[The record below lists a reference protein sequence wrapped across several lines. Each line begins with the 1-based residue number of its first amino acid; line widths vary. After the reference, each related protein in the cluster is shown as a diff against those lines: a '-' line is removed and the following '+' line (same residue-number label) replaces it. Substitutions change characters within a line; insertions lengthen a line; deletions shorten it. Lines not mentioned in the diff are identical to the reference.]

1 MYGFAV
7 LTDKMR
13 NKKTEPDSRQKTCIY
28 MLFRFIRYACS
39 ITRRQL
45 GELRRIK
52 DEILQNGEERC
63 LK

>member
-28 MLFRFIRYACS
+28 MLFRFTRYACS
-39 ITRRQL
+39 ITRRRL